1 MKICESDCSSSSP
14 STMASWHGRLG
25 HDTKLDRFV
34 NCVPT
39 KGTLPLCSSAPLLLR
54 PSAFRPSTPPPLCPF
69 FAALRHFNSGNLF
82 CYYSRP

>member
-34 NCVPT
+34 NCVST
-39 KGTLPLCSSAPLLLR
+39 KGTLPLCSSAP
-54 PSAFRPSTPPPLCPF
+54 PPLGPF